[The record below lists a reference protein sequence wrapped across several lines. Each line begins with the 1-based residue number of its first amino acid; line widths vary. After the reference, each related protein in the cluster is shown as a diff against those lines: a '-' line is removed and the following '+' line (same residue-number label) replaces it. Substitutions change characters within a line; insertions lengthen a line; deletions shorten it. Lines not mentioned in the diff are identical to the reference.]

1 MCAIKKS
8 YNQMVREGLYRYD
21 EKEEDERLLKKICG
35 QTLMHGILYELMK
48 ANEKRSG
55 VRSVLV
61 PQYVA
66 RCASQEE
73 LLRKAE
79 SEGAQKARLRKVDGG
94 LDNQKEAQ
102 ARLCISQLVK
112 KNKCSDIFKHA
123 IVDAEKGLRMFDDKT
138 AKDFLRIKKSRVRKI
153 SVIH

>member
-1 MCAIKKS
+1 
-8 YNQMVREGLYRYD
+8 
-21 EKEEDERLLKKICG
+21 
-35 QTLMHGILYELMK
+35 MHGILYELMK
-48 ANEKRSG
+48 ANEKRNE

-61 PQYVA
+61 PQYLAWSV
-66 RCASQEE
+66 SQEE
-73 LLRKAE
+73 LFRNSE
-79 SEGAQKARLRKVDGG
+79 SEVVQKAPLRKVDGG

-102 ARLCISQLVK
+102 ARFWINQLVK

-123 IVDAEKGLRMFDDKT
+123 IVDAEKGLKMFDDKT